1 MSLSATISCQNSR
14 LTLFS
19 LAELPRYL
27 LPRFFN
33 VIRDLRAV
41 RTAWNIASPRET
53 YVEDPDLPPP
63 VAEGS
68 PQGVALESSSLS
80 WAKYLSNGA
89 VVITHGACRA
99 IWTMCPKT
107 DQLKM
112 HRFELALR
120 ANDDLVFRSAI
131 EVLQQTPRIGS
142 QLQVRMESLGQEDS
156 ASPTALRERNPV
168 KVEENLGDMIPL
180 CTPPISI
187 GSSKSD
193 QSPFHP
199 GGTLQTPRKT
209 LDVDDPRSSRQH
221 SYSET
226 GEIAVED
233 IGERTY
239 SQHRGN
245 VKVNIPANPLDQ
257 YGMSADALRFLDVSL
272 DCLFTFLRAREQSD
286 LQLNSYSSCIA
297 GQYFPE
303 HDAADRFK
311 QPGED
316 QSER

>member
-1 MSLSATISCQNSR
+1 M
-14 LTLFS
+14 
-19 LAELPRYL
+19 
-27 LPRFFN
+27 
-33 VIRDLRAV
+33 RAV

-53 YVEDPDLPPP
+53 YVEDPDLPTP

-99 IWTMCPKT
+99 IWTMCPMT

-142 QLQVRMESLGQEDS
+142 QLQVRMGHMGQDGS
-156 ASPTALRERNPV
+156 TSPVAIRERNQV

-193 QSPFHP
+193 QSPSHP
-199 GGTLQTPRKT
+199 GGNLQTPRKT
-209 LDVDDPRSSRQH
+209 LDIDDPRSSRQH

-226 GEIAVED
+226 GEIMVED
-233 IGERTY
+233 IGERVY
-239 SQHRGN
+239 DQHRGN

-272 DCLFTFLRAREQSD
+272 GCCVTYLCGRKHSSRQP
-286 LQLNSYSSCIA
+286 NRYSPCIA
-297 GQYFPE
+297 RQYLPE
-303 HDAADRFK
+303 HDAADRSE
-311 QPGED
+311 QSRED
-316 QSER
+316 